1 MARAERTEKCH
12 FLESEEESF
21 ALFNSTPL
29 SSFSEYGLG
38 EWLLVYIEKQKREV
52 CQILGI
58 FFYIPLNSFMRST
71 ILENRDYI

>member
-38 EWLLVYIEKQKREV
+38 EWLLVYIEKRNKKE
-52 CQILGI
+52 
-58 FFYIPLNSFMRST
+58 RSVKYWEYFS
-71 ILENRDYI
+71 IYP